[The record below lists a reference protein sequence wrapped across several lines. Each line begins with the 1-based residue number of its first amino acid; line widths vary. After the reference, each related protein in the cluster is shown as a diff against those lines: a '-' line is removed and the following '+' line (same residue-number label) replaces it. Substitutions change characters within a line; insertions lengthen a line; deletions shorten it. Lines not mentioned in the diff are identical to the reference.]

1 MDLEDLAPWAEA
13 FAAFCARFDDLF
25 ARSESRRQA
34 RKYLRGL
41 VAPLERKTTWQ
52 LAELAQDTTPD
63 RMQRLLYR
71 VPWDAEAARDRLEQF
86 VIERFGD
93 PDGIGV
99 LDETGIPKKGTRS
112 VGVAKQYCGAVGK
125 LENCQ
130 VATLLTYA
138 SSRGH
143 VFLDRR
149 LYLPETWCQDHN
161 RRVRAH
167 IPEAVRF
174 QTKPEQARAMLEHA
188 WEVGVP
194 MRWVTGDSV
203 YGESTP
209 LRQAIERAGKWYVL
223 AVTSLTRVWR
233 ERPALLA
240 PAEWTGGRPRRKVRL
255 APGAPRAQTVADVVA
270 QLPRQRWR
278 RLSVGVGAKGARIY
292 DWAYLRVV
300 ESRDDLPGPEVWLL
314 ARRSVS
320 QPDEL
325 AYYLANAPH
334 TAPLQRLAR
343 VASTRYTVEQCIE
356 EAKGETG
363 FDRYEVRTWPSWYRH
378 ITLTMLAHAWL
389 ADRRQQAAGGGPG
402 EKISPGS
409 PDGARGAA
417 PARNRFAPA
426 RPLQP

>member
-1 MDLEDLAPWAEA
+1 MELEELAPWAEA

-25 ARSESRRQA
+25 ARSESRQQL

-52 LAELAQDTTPD
+52 LAEVAHDTTPD

-71 VPWDAEAARDRLEQF
+71 VPWDVEAARDRLEQF
-86 VIERFGD
+86 VTERFGD
-93 PDGIGV
+93 PEGIGV

-130 VATLLTYA
+130 VATLLSYA
-138 SSRGH
+138 SARGH

-149 LYLPETWCQDHN
+149 LYLPEAWCQDRE
-161 RRVRAH
+161 RRARAH
-167 IPEAVRF
+167 VPAVVGF
-174 QTKPEQARAMLEHA
+174 QTKPQQARAMLEHA
-188 WEVGVP
+188 WELGVP

-223 AVTSLTRVWR
+223 AVTSVTRVWP

-240 PAEWTGGRPRRKVRL
+240 PTAVTGGRPRHKLRL
-255 APGAPRAQTVADVVA
+255 APGAPKPQTVTHVVA
-270 QLPRQRWR
+270 PLPRARWR
-278 RLSVGVGAKGARIY
+278 RLSVGMGAKGARIY
-292 DWAYLRVV
+292 DWARLRVV

-314 ARRSVS
+314 ARRSVN
-320 QPDEL
+320 QPDEV
-325 AYYLANAPH
+325 AYYLAAAPP
-334 TAPLQRLAR
+334 TVPLRRLAQ
-343 VASTRYTVEQCIE
+343 VASARYTVEQCIE

-389 ADRRQQAAGGGPG
+389 ADRRSQPEGESGKKSRAGRADRTGGATL
-402 EKISPGS
+402 
-409 PDGARGAA
+409 ARDRVATA
-417 PARNRFAPA
+417 
-426 RPLQP
+426 

>member
-1 MDLEDLAPWAEA
+1 MELEDLAPWAEA

-25 ARSESRRQA
+25 VRSESRLQA

-41 VAPLERKTTWQ
+41 VAPLERKTSWQ
-52 LAELAQDTTPD
+52 LAELACDTTPD

-71 VPWDAEAARDRLEQF
+71 VLWDAEAARDRLEQF
-86 VIERFGD
+86 VSERFGD
-93 PDGIGV
+93 AEGIGV

-138 SSRGH
+138 SPRTGGH

-149 LYLPETWCQDHN
+149 LYLPEAWCGDVE
-161 RRVRAH
+161 RRRRARV
-167 IPEAVRF
+167 PEPVRF
-174 QTKPEQARAMLEHA
+174 QTKPQQARAMLEHA
-188 WEVGVP
+188 WELGVP
-194 MRWVTGDSV
+194 MQWVTGDSV

-209 LRQAIERAGKWYVL
+209 LRHAIEQAGRWYVL
-223 AVTSLTRVWR
+223 AVTSVTRVWQ

-240 PAEWTGGRPRRKVRL
+240 PAEQTGGRPRRKVRL
-255 APGAPRAQTVADVVA
+255 APGASKPQTVADVVA

-278 RLSVGVGAKGARIY
+278 RLSVGMGAKGARVY
-292 DWAYLRVV
+292 DWACLRVV
-300 ESRDDLPGPEVWLL
+300 ESRDDLPGPEGWLL

-320 QPDEL
+320 QPDEI
-325 AYYLANAPH
+325 AYYLSCAPR
-334 TAPLQRLAR
+334 TIPLHRLAQ
-343 VASTRYTVEQCIE
+343 VASTRYSVEQCIE
-356 EAKGETG
+356 EAKGQTG

-389 ADRRQQAAGGGPG
+389 ADRRQQAEPGGKIRAGAPERIRGP
-402 EKISPGS
+402 
-409 PDGARGAA
+409 A
-417 PARNRFAPA
+417 PARDRFAPA
-426 RPLQP
+426 RPLAP

>member
-1 MDLEDLAPWAEA
+1 MELADLAPWAEA

-25 ARSESRRQA
+25 VRSESRQQMQ
-34 RKYLRGL
+34 KYLRGL
-41 VAPLERKTTWQ
+41 VAPLERKTAWQ

-138 SSRGH
+138 SARGH

-149 LYLPETWCQDHN
+149 VYLPEAWSHN
-161 RRVRAH
+161 AEWRRRAH
-167 IPEAVRF
+167 IPETVRF

-188 WEVGVP
+188 WALGVP

-223 AVTSLTRVWR
+223 AVTSLTRVWH

-240 PAEWTGGRPRRKVRL
+240 PAEVTGGRPRRAVRL
-255 APGAPRAQTVADVVA
+255 APGAPKAEKVADVVGR
-270 QLPRQRWR
+270 LPRQRWR
-278 RLSVGVGAKGARIY
+278 RLSVGAGAKGARIY
-292 DWAYLRVV
+292 DWACLRVI
-300 ESRDDLPGPEVWLL
+300 ESRNDLPGPEVWLL

-320 QPDEL
+320 QPDEIT
-325 AYYLANAPH
+325 YYLSCAPH
-334 TAPLQRLAR
+334 TVALRRLAQ
-343 VASTRYTVEQCIE
+343 VASSRYTVEQCIE

-389 ADRRQQAAGGGPG
+389 ADRRQQAGPG
-402 EKISPGS
+402 EKISAGRAH
-409 PDGARGAA
+409 GARGAA
-417 PARNRFAPA
+417 PARDRLAPA
-426 RPLQP
+426 RALQS

>member
-1 MDLEDLAPWAEA
+1 MELADLAPWAEA

-25 ARSESRRQA
+25 VRSESRQQMQ
-34 RKYLRGL
+34 KYLRGL
-41 VAPLERKTTWQ
+41 VAPLERKTAWQ

-138 SSRGH
+138 SARGH

-149 LYLPETWCQDHN
+149 VYLPEAWSHN
-161 RRVRAH
+161 AEWRMRAH
-167 IPEAVRF
+167 IPATVRF

-188 WEVGVP
+188 WALGVP

-209 LRQAIERAGKWYVL
+209 LRQASARAGKWYVL
-223 AVTSLTRVWR
+223 AVTALTRVGH
-233 ERPALLA
+233 ERPTLLA
-240 PAEWTGGRPRRKVRL
+240 PAEGTGGRPRRAVRL
-255 APGAPRAQTVADVVA
+255 APGAPKAEQGADVVGR
-270 QLPRQRWR
+270 LPRQRWR
-278 RLSVGVGAKGARIY
+278 RLSVGAGAKGARID
-292 DWAYLRVV
+292 DWACLRVI

-325 AYYLANAPH
+325 TYYLSCAPH
-334 TAPLQRLAR
+334 TVALRRLAQ
-343 VASTRYTVEQCIE
+343 VASSRYTVEQCIE

-389 ADRRQQAAGGGPG
+389 ADRRQQAGPG
-402 EKISPGS
+402 EKSSAGRAH
-409 PDGARGAA
+409 GARGAA
-417 PARNRFAPA
+417 PARDRLAPA
-426 RPLQP
+426 RALQS

>member
-1 MDLEDLAPWAEA
+1 MELADLAPWAEA

-25 ARSESRRQA
+25 VRSESRQQMQ
-34 RKYLRGL
+34 KYLRGL
-41 VAPLERKTTWQ
+41 VAPLERKTAWQ

-86 VIERFGD
+86 VIEHFGD

-130 VATLLTYA
+130 VAPLLTYA
-138 SSRGH
+138 SVRGH

-149 LYLPETWCQDHN
+149 VYLPEAWSHN
-161 RRVRAH
+161 AEWRRRAH
-167 IPEAVRF
+167 IPATVRF

-188 WEVGVP
+188 WALGVP

-223 AVTSLTRVWR
+223 AVTSLTRVWH
-233 ERPALLA
+233 ERPTLLA
-240 PAEWTGGRPRRKVRL
+240 PAAVTGGRPRRALRL
-255 APGAPRAQTVADVVA
+255 APGAPKAEKVADVVGR
-270 QLPRQRWR
+270 LPRQRWR
-278 RLSVGVGAKGARIY
+278 RLSVGAGAKGARID
-292 DWAYLRVV
+292 DWACLRVI

-314 ARRSVS
+314 ARRSIS
-320 QPDEL
+320 QPDEIT
-325 AYYLANAPH
+325 YYLSCAPH
-334 TAPLQRLAR
+334 TVALRRLAQ
-343 VASTRYTVEQCIE
+343 VASSRYTVEQCIE

-378 ITLTMLAHAWL
+378 ITFTMLAHAWL
-389 ADRRQQAAGGGPG
+389 ADRRQQTGPG
-402 EKISPGS
+402 EKISAGRA
-409 PDGARGAA
+409 DGARGAA
-417 PARNRFAPA
+417 PA
-426 RPLQP
+426 

>member
-1 MDLEDLAPWAEA
+1 MDLQDLAPWAEA
-13 FAAFCARFDDLF
+13 FAAYCARFDDLF
-25 ARSESRRQA
+25 VRSESRVQA

-41 VAPLERKTTWQ
+41 VAPVERKTSWQ
-52 LAELAQDTTPD
+52 LAELAHDTTPD

-71 VPWDAEAARDRLEQF
+71 VPWDADAARDRLEQF
-86 VIERFGD
+86 VIERFGE
-93 PDGIGV
+93 PEGIGV

-112 VGVAKQYCGAVGK
+112 VGVAKQYCGALGK

-138 SSRGH
+138 SERGH

-149 LYLPETWCQDHN
+149 VYLPENWCWDAE
-161 RRVRAH
+161 RRSRAH
-167 IPEAVRF
+167 VPETVRF

-188 WEVGVP
+188 WELGVP

-240 PAEWTGGRPRRKVRL
+240 PAEQTGGRPRRKVRL
-255 APGAPRAQTVADVVA
+255 APGAPKPQTVAAVVA
-270 QLPRQRWR
+270 QLPRSRWR
-278 RLSVGVGAKGARIY
+278 RLSVGLGAKGARIY
-292 DWAYLRVV
+292 DWTCLRVI
-300 ESRDDLPGPEVWLL
+300 ESRDDLPGPAVWLL

-325 AYYLANAPH
+325 AYYLASPPR
-334 TAPLQRLAR
+334 TVPLRRLAQ

-389 ADRRQQAAGGGPG
+389 ADRRQQATPG
-402 EKISPGS
+402 EKRQPSRAHGP
-409 PDGARGAA
+409 RGATA
-417 PARNRFAPA
+417 ARDSPAAS